1 MASIC
6 RLCLNDG
13 SNLEEIGIAKVSETG
28 ESPEVPDL
36 NQLIIWYL
44 SIETMPSGNTNLA
57 LICSACKTMIE
68 QWHAFRECCLRND
81 VIYHQRINPE
91 ENGHNQNP
99 AVAIAE
105 GLVKVEMGNFSR
117 KRGRPRKVQLEGNGE
132 REPSSGKKKGDEDA
146 QQQPKEPK
154 PRCCPTCGKL
164 VRNLVVH
171 LRMHTDE
178 RPYPCP
184 HCPKRFHTVTNQLA
198 HINTHTKA
206 RVFGC
211 SICSKTFT
219 TQETLRQHLA
229 IHSKERAYRC
239 DVCSKTYLQRPALDK
254 HRRSHFETP
263 TVPCPGCDK
272 MFLAQSDMRKHY
284 VTHMEVKPHICEICN
299 RGFTRKY
306 YLTNHMDSHH
316 GLKAN
321 APDGGGPPQE
331 AAIPPANNDFKLES
345 LSYTYP
351 QI

>member
-13 SNLEEIGIAKVSETG
+13 ANLEEIGIAKVSETG

-81 VIYHQRINPE
+81 VIYHQRINPD
-91 ENGHNQNP
+91 QNP

-117 KRGRPRKVQLEGNGE
+117 KRGRPRKVQPEENGE
-132 REPSSGKKKGDEDA
+132 REPSSGTKKGDKDTH
-146 QQQPKEPK
+146 QQPKEPK

-272 MFLAQSDMRKHY
+272 MFLAQSCRIQTERATLERY
-284 VTHMEVKPHICEICN
+284 LSNYASVTHALSECRTH
-299 RGFTRKY
+299 
-306 YLTNHMDSHH
+306 SH
-316 GLKAN
+316 L
-321 APDGGGPPQE
+321 
-331 AAIPPANNDFKLES
+331 
-345 LSYTYP
+345 LSKHS
-351 QI
+351 QQLADIGELGI